1 MIDLKEV
8 ITKYPEC
15 LENSEKLKAYLTDL
29 YPSEKAKVSII
40 VAIFNSGIA
49 DEIKKSSNIDEIDI
63 TRYCNKLENNFGF
76 SQRLSIEC
84 LRIWLDTYEKFV
96 NNTHMI
102 LNSDN
107 NSYNQNSTNDVLNYK
122 KNIDFKDVHSK
133 N

>member
-49 DEIKKSSNIDEIDI
+49 DEINKSSNIDEIDI
-63 TRYCNKLENNFGF
+63 TRYCNKLEIDFGF
-76 SQRLSIEC
+76 SQKLSYEC
-84 LRIWLDTYEKFV
+84 LNLWSKVYGKKY
-96 NNTHMI
+96 NN
-102 LNSDN
+102 
-107 NSYNQNSTNDVLNYK
+107 
-122 KNIDFKDVHSK
+122 
-133 N
+133 